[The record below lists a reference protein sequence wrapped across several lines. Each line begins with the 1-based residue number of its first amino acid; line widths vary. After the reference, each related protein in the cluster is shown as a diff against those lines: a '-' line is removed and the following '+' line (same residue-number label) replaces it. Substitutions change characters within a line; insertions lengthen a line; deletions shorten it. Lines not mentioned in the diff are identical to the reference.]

1 MVSVQVKYSTAHFYF
16 SEVNV
21 IKFSISIN
29 QKDPNF
35 NVSNTFLTLLQP
47 IKVQNITSSQ
57 LLPVEA
63 LSQFAL
69 FHHLELHFP
78 AQK

>member
-1 MVSVQVKYSTAHFYF
+1 MVSVQVKYSKAHFYL

-21 IKFSISIN
+21 ISISIN

-35 NVSNTFLTLLQP
+35 NVSNTFLTLLQT

>member
-1 MVSVQVKYSTAHFYF
+1 MVSVQVKYSTAHFYL

-21 IKFSISIN
+21 ISISIN
-29 QKDPNF
+29 QKDSNF
-35 NVSNTFLTLLQP
+35 NVSNTFLTLLQT

-63 LSQFAL
+63 LSQFSL

>member
-1 MVSVQVKYSTAHFYF
+1 MVSVHVKYSTAHFYL

-21 IKFSISIN
+21 ISISIN

-35 NVSNTFLTLLQP
+35 NVSNTFLTLLQT

>member
-1 MVSVQVKYSTAHFYF
+1 MVSVQVKYSTAHFYL

-21 IKFSISIN
+21 ISISIN
-29 QKDPNF
+29 QKDPNC
-35 NVSNTFLTLLQP
+35 NVSNTFLTLLQT

>member
-1 MVSVQVKYSTAHFYF
+1 MVSVQVKYSTAHFYL

-21 IKFSISIN
+21 ISISIN

-35 NVSNTFLTLLQP
+35 NVSNTFLTLLQT

-63 LSQFAL
+63 LSQFEL